1 MTLLWRR
8 CLLPADDGDLHLIN
22 LVDSPGH
29 CDFSGEVE
37 AALRVCD
44 GAIVVVDVVE
54 GVCVQTISVLRA
66 ALEHGVRPVLV
77 LNKLDRL
84 FDELQLTPMDAYDHI
99 QRVLEQTNVV
109 MGVRQV
115 EDMMARADLGAA
127 SAAPAGVKEVVTN
140 SARKERGPACER
152 PPADEE
158 KEELIVGDEE
168 EEEDHSSSGYFSPEK
183 GNVAF
188 ASAIDGWAFRIIDF
202 ADLFSDKF
210 GLSKAVLMKTLWG
223 NFYLQPKT
231 KKIVRKRTSSGSADA
246 KPMFVQF
253 VLTSLHFVYE
263 SLRSTQHDMQLAIS
277 RRENI
282 VSKLGLKITNRD
294 LKHKDASVALQ
305 AIMNAW
311 LPAAPALLRLIVEQ
325 LPNAATAQADASR
338 LVVLWPHLDRS
349 SADCEAALAERQRTA
364 IETADSSPTAPVLAY
379 VTKMLEPVG
388 EDAASGA
395 RMNIRMPKSRA
406 ELDASRAERQD
417 EKDTSSLQLDS
428 SSVDAEES
436 FGLVAFTR
444 ILSGTIS
451 VGDSL
456 YVYGPRYT
464 VAGDGSSDA
473 TTVHTAKVSGLFLLM
488 GRDMDPICKARAG
501 NIVGIQGF
509 SNVILKTA
517 TLSSLPPGQCLPLL
531 CGARSSFSASR
542 DAVVRV
548 AVEPHLPGDVAKLQ
562 AGLRKLNQAD
572 PAVDTY
578 VTSKGEHVIAASGE
592 LHLERCL
599 LDLREHFAKGVRIH
613 VSRPIVSFRETAM
626 GGTPTATSSELQ
638 DSFRTTAS
646 EGQAKFAEAKSSAD
660 DKQDNCETTF
670 KPPDEL
676 PSGLETGRREQG
688 EVAASTPTVWRT
700 TVSPARTSAVA
711 VVNSPF
717 FKHGRFVDAQCSNMS
732 FRICAAPMPEHL
744 AATLD
749 EAGATLRASA
759 SLNIDSASKSEI
771 DALRAKIE
779 VALRRDSVSGAMRP
793 ALKSQ
798 FLTFWMKEVLT
809 RLWSSGPRRLGSNIL
824 VGPRASLSLP
834 EPLRCL
840 FCSDSDTADDANGS
854 TSSVSRLEF
863 ELEKAIITGF
873 QLASQAGPL
882 CEEPMHGV
890 AFFVDSLEVRD
901 AMELGDGKANSV
913 TAGVAGLAISPAK
926 DAIRLSLLNAN
937 PRIMEAVL
945 QVDVS
950 VAGDALGK
958 TYTVLAKRRGRVLSE
973 DMKDGVNVFNVKAF
987 LPVIESFGFADA
999 LRKQTSGLASAQL
1012 LFGHWETVDVDP
1024 FWTPRTEEE
1033 LEDLGREDSTEADNN
1048 LARKLVNSVRRRKGL
1063 KIEEKIVEKA
1073 EKQRTLSKNK

>member
-1 MTLLWRR
+1 LIISFVDAIA
-8 CLLPADDGDLHLIN
+8 PPSADDGDLHLIN

-127 SAAPAGVKEVVTN
+127 KQQGSAARKRAMNMANEEV
-140 SARKERGPACER
+140 EE
-152 PPADEE
+152 EE
-158 KEELIVGDEE
+158 KEDQEEEEEEE
-168 EEEDHSSSGYFSPEK
+168 EEEDRSSSGYFSPEK

-188 ASAIDGWAFRIIDF
+188 ASAIDGWAFRINHF
-202 ADLFSDKF
+202 ADIYSEKF
-210 GLSKAVLMKTLWG
+210 GISKAVLMKTLWG

-231 KKIVRKRTSSGSADA
+231 KKIVRKQRTSGLSAHA

-253 VLTSLHFVYE
+253 VLANLHSVYE
-263 SLRSTQHDMQLAIS
+263 ALRSTQHDMELAIS
-277 RRENI
+277 RREKI
-282 VSKLGLKITNRD
+282 ASKLGLKITNRD

-325 LPNAATAQADASR
+325 LPSAATAQADASR
-338 LVVLWPHLDRS
+338 LVVLWPHLHRS
-349 SADCEAALAERQRTA
+349 LAASVAVSAQLQRMA

-417 EKDTSSLQLDS
+417 EMGTSKLELDS
-428 SSVDAEES
+428 ESKDVEQS
-436 FGLVAFTR
+436 FGLVAFAR
-444 ILSGTIS
+444 ILSGTIA

-464 VAGDGSSDA
+464 VAEDGSSDA
-473 TTVHTAKVSGLFLLM
+473 TAVQTAKVSGLFLLM
-488 GRDMDPICKARAG
+488 GRDMDPISKATAG

-509 SNVILKTA
+509 SNAILKTA

-531 CGARSSFSASR
+531 SGARSSLGGGR

-548 AVEPHLPGDVAKLQ
+548 AVEPHLPGDVGKLQ

-572 PAVDTY
+572 PAVETY

-599 LDLREHFAKGVRIH
+599 LDLREHFAKGVQIH

-626 GGTPTATSSELQ
+626 GGIPTATSSELQ

-646 EGQAKFAEAKSSAD
+646 EDQAKHAEARPSD
-660 DKQDNCETTF
+660 DDAKLEAFDSLS
-670 KPPDEL
+670 KYPDSL
-676 PSGLETGRREQG
+676 QSGRDSGGREQG
-688 EVAASTPTVWRT
+688 DIAATTSTVWRT
-700 TVSPARTSAVA
+700 SISPARSSAVA
-711 VVNSPF
+711 VVNSSF
-717 FKHGRFVDAQCSNMS
+717 VKHGRFVDAQCSNMS
-732 FRICAAPMPEHL
+732 FRVCAAPMPEHL

-749 EAGATLRASA
+749 EAGAILRTSA
-759 SLNIDSASKSEI
+759 SVNIDSASMSEI
-771 DALRAKIE
+771 DSLRTKIE
-779 VALRRDSVSGAMRP
+779 EAAQRDSVSGAVRP
-793 ALKSQ
+793 ALKNQ
-798 FLTFWMKEVLT
+798 FLKFWMEEVLT
-809 RLWSSGPRRLGSNIL
+809 RLWSSGPRRLGCNIL

-840 FCSDSDTADDANGS
+840 FSSDSDKRNDAYESNS
-854 TSSVSRLEF
+854 PASRLEF

-901 AMELGDGKANSV
+901 VMETGDVSSNSV
-913 TAGVAGLAISPAK
+913 TTGLAGLAISPAK

-973 DMKDGVNVFNVKAF
+973 DLKDGVNVFNVKAF

-1033 LEDLGREDSTEADNN
+1033 LEDLGREDSTEANNN

-1063 KIEEKIVEKA
+1063 KVEEKIVENA
-1073 EKQRTLSKNK
+1073 EKQRTLSRNK